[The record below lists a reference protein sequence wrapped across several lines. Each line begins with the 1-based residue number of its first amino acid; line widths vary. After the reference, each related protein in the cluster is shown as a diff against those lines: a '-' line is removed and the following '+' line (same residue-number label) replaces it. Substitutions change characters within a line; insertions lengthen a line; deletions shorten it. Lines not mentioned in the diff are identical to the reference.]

1 MTRLRR
7 VGVIAAVTAALAL
20 TASPALA
27 APPPV
32 PSGDQLVAMSCFS
45 DAPLDLFV
53 VDPATGTS
61 TEIASAGFDGCGY
74 AAAWDT
80 QTIRRYGVEYYTGDL
95 LAYDPATA
103 RFATV
108 GAIADSGGGRIDTY
122 DFAIDPD
129 GNAFGI
135 DADGNLS
142 SIDLA
147 TGLATLLGDLVDLDL
162 YTYGF
167 SADPVTGTLYA
178 LSESGTLYEIDPDLV
193 TATAVDTW
201 PFPGD
206 GDDAWG
212 LAIDSA
218 GTAWVVQNPGEDDAY
233 AGLWSTPLATFG
245 DTTEFCCNLVDPATG
260 VAYDGW
266 WVAVMPAI
274 YPPQLANTGVDAAPL
289 VAGGLGLLAVGALV
303 VVAAARRSR
312 RA

>member
-7 VGVIAAVTAALAL
+7 AGVIAALTAVLAL
-20 TASPALA
+20 TATPALA

-32 PSGDQLVAMSCFS
+32 PSGDQLVAMSCFNE
-45 DAPLDLFV
+45 APLDLFV
-53 VDPATGTS
+53 VDPASGAS
-61 TEIASAGFDGCGY
+61 TEIASTGAQGCGY
-74 AAAWDT
+74 AAAWDP
-80 QTIRRYGVEYYTGDL
+80 QTARLYISEYWNGDL

-103 RFATV
+103 TFSTV
-108 GAIADSGGGRIDTY
+108 GPVVDSGDTLIDVY
-122 DFAIDPD
+122 AFAIDPD
-129 GNAFGI
+129 GNAYGI
-135 DADGNLS
+135 DPAGDLY
-142 SIDLA
+142 SIDLT
-147 TGLATLLGDLVDLDL
+147 TGLATLLGTLVDLDL

-206 GDDAWG
+206 GGDAWG

-218 GTAWVVQNPGEDDAY
+218 GTAWVVQNPGEDGEY
-233 AGLWSTPLATFG
+233 AALWSTPLATFG
-245 DTTEFCCNLVDPATG
+245 DTTELSGNLVDSATG
-260 VAYDGW
+260 TTFDGW

-289 VAGGLGLLAVGALV
+289 VAGGVGLLALGALG
-303 VVAAARRSR
+303 VAIAARPSR
-312 RA
+312 TA